1 MLSHCVSGSLCYSS
15 VACALTT
22 RGDGSKALNQC
33 WLLPCIL
40 GGQGMQIRKGAEG
53 LLPIC
58 GSPLG
63 TSYSEQNIP
72 MSPDQICT
80 ESRGSWSTSLPELCE
95 PHPEVVQ
102 KQRAGLRCP
111 GSGEGG
117 KAIPV
122 GPLRVGGG
130 GGSWQH
136 SCVSPAPS
144 TSPDLPV
151 LPPQPLSKS
160 HPSEARAPDVGGR
173 SPGRVRP
180 GGQECLDFGV
190 RPGGQECLDFGMT
203 SSSARD
209 LANSF

>member
-1 MLSHCVSGSLCYSS
+1 
-15 VACALTT
+15 
-22 RGDGSKALNQC
+22 
-33 WLLPCIL
+33 
-40 GGQGMQIRKGAEG
+40 MQIRNGAEG
-53 LLPIC
+53 LLPIW
-58 GSPLG
+58 GSLLG

-72 MSPDQICT
+72 TSPDQICI
-80 ESRGSWSTSLPELCE
+80 ESRGSWSTGLPELCE

-102 KQRAGLRCP
+102 KQRSALRCP

-122 GPLRVGGG
+122 RPLRVGGGGG

-160 HPSEARAPDVGGR
+160 RPSEVGALDVGGR

-180 GGQECLDFGV
+180 GGQEY
-190 RPGGQECLDFGMT
+190 LDFGMT